1 MYGAVRMG
9 EEFPAFPPYVKPE
22 LPPNTPEY
30 DDDADEDERREAR
43 AALDIERRDY
53 AVVQGFIR
61 GFQDNIQDAVESALF
76 QDLEHIRFGF
86 DNVWPKESWT
96 RSRVTARSACQ
107 RLRRCRRT

>member
-30 DDDADEDERREAR
+30 DDDADEDERREAC

-53 AVVQGFIR
+53 AVV
-61 GFQDNIQDAVESALF
+61 
-76 QDLEHIRFGF
+76 
-86 DNVWPKESWT
+86 
-96 RSRVTARSACQ
+96 
-107 RLRRCRRT
+107 